1 MTNFKVNATPGL
13 GAGHF
18 SIERIQDKIDCVVF
32 RNGAKVILH
41 SSYILKKLS
50 KVDFMKKE
58 KKDALYMETAV
69 YENGKP
75 VRTVCKVQFH
85 DEKTADEV
93 KKLFDTLI

>member
-1 MTNFKVNATPGL
+1 
-13 GAGHF
+13 
-18 SIERIQDKIDCVVF
+18 
-32 RNGAKVILH
+32 
-41 SSYILKKLS
+41 
-50 KVDFMKKE
+50 MKKE

-85 DEKTADEV
+85 DEKTAEEV